1 MYAFYIYVC
10 LYTFDETTSFL
21 SNTVHAL
28 KFGILQEAKVRL
40 IWTAALWV
48 NTELFGEREKSMK
61 QQQELRDSQDKWR
74 AACKREQ
81 THSCAVPVT
90 CLLPPEDSTLLLHLP
105 ILQNTNL
112 IKKRLLVFQQQQGKH
127 SYPVG

>member
-40 IWTAALWV
+40 I
-48 NTELFGEREKSMK
+48 
-61 QQQELRDSQDKWR
+61 
-74 AACKREQ
+74 
-81 THSCAVPVT
+81 
-90 CLLPPEDSTLLLHLP
+90 
-105 ILQNTNL
+105 
-112 IKKRLLVFQQQQGKH
+112 
-127 SYPVG
+127 